1 MWDFPILPVQAST
14 FSAEVDALYFGLI
27 AVTLFFT
34 IAVYALIWYF
44 SVKYRRGKKAD
55 RSNAPTANHI
65 LEAIWIIVPL
75 GIALAIFGWSAKI
88 FFDLRTPPSDAMLV
102 HAIGKQWMW
111 KFVNEEGRYEVNELH
126 VPVDRPVRI
135 QMISQD
141 VLHDLFFPDFR
152 TKQDV
157 LPGRYTTLWFEAT
170 KTGTYN
176 IFCAEYCG
184 LLHSGMIGKVHV
196 LEQDD
201 YEAWL
206 AGGTSTAS
214 LGAAGSS
221 GNAMSDGEQLFTQ
234 LACNTCHLGPDEST
248 GRGPSLHGVF
258 GKEQPLASGETVVVD
273 DEYIRESILVPTAK
287 VAEGFA
293 PVMPT
298 YKGQV
303 NEEQIIQLIS
313 YIKSLN

>member
-1 MWDFPILPVQAST
+1 
-14 FSAEVDALYFGLI
+14 
-27 AVTLFFT
+27 
-34 IAVYALIWYF
+34 
-44 SVKYRRGKKAD
+44 
-55 RSNAPTANHI
+55 
-65 LEAIWIIVPL
+65 
-75 GIALAIFGWSAKI
+75 
-88 FFDLRTPPSDAMLV
+88 
-102 HAIGKQWMW
+102 
-111 KFVNEEGRYEVNELH
+111 
-126 VPVDRPVRI
+126 
-135 QMISQD
+135 MISQD

-170 KTGTYN
+170 KTGTFN

-184 LLHSGMIGKVHV
+184 LMHSGMIGKVHV
-196 LEQDD
+196 MKQDD

-206 AGGTSTAS
+206 SGST
-214 LGAAGSS
+214 AAGSLGGAGGS
-221 GNAMSDGEQLFTQ
+221 GNATSDGEQLFNR

-248 GRGPSLHGVF
+248 GRGPFLHSIY

-273 DEYIRESILVPTAK
+273 DDYIRESILVPTAK
-287 VAEGFA
+287 VAAGFA